1 MGLFDKFKKNKKYS
15 FISYIVSDL
24 PKGLKDDEING
35 LSNLS
40 KEELGCGLQGIF
52 KRNEWLF
59 I

>member
-15 FISYIVSDL
+15 FISDIVSDL

-40 KEELGCGLQGIF
+40 KEELGCELPVDY
-52 KRNEWLF
+52 
-59 I
+59 